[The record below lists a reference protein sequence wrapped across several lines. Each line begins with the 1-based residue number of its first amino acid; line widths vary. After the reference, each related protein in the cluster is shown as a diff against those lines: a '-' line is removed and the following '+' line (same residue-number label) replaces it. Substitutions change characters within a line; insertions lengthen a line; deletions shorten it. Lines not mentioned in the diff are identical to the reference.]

1 MNTTQSLAKVRKYL
15 CVLISFLDILTLIMA
30 SCASGITQVTQSPEK
45 TLNAASSTEIDAIS
59 VYDGTYSGTFF
70 YEYEKLT
77 WDADRELPGG
87 EIVSPWISATL
98 KLELTFQTIS
108 FSIDRD
114 WVELSII
121 YIVCD
126 DPVFGTGANGITPDN
141 SNAMNAYAYFP
152 LPPDKTINP
161 NEGINLV
168 INFPNGS
175 SIRSYQGKS
184 NRGTFFALPNASRLL
199 YSYQFTSLDD
209 IASGAF
215 RGFAATGPFSPVKDY
230 PDYFVRTTGWTLA
243 KVGSF

>member
-1 MNTTQSLAKVRKYL
+1 MNTTQSLAKARKYV
-15 CVLISFLDILTLIMA
+15 CVLISVLDILTLTIA

-45 TLNAASSTEIDAIS
+45 TLGGANSTEIDAVS
-59 VYDGTYSGTFF
+59 VYDGTYSGTFN

-114 WVELSII
+114 WVELGIT
-121 YIVCD
+121 YVVCD
-126 DPVFGTGANGITPDN
+126 DPVFGTGANGVAPDN

-161 NEGINLV
+161 HEGIKLV

-175 SIRSYQGKS
+175 SISSYQGNS
-184 NRGTFFALPNASRLL
+184 NRGTFFARQNASRLL
-199 YSYQFTSLDD
+199 YSYQFTSVDD
-209 IASGAF
+209 IVSGAF
-215 RGFAATGPFSPVKDY
+215 RGLAATGPFSQIKEY
-230 PDYFVRTTGWTLA
+230 PDYFVRTYSWTLI
-243 KVGSF
+243 KTVS